1 MQNFDANFSEVI
13 QLLIAVIHTGIKYKM
28 EMTTKMTIRKFD

>member
-13 QLLIAVIHTGIKYKM
+13 QLLIAAIHTGIKYKDGNDY
-28 EMTTKMTIRKFD
+28 ENDYT